1 MIYDFVRMIVYGG
14 FIMIKAVIF
23 DMDGLLIDS
32 EMISY
37 KCYRD
42 FLKSYGFEFTLKE
55 YIKDYSGKQLITS
68 LNYIKDHYQLNYDI
82 EKAIDIFHE
91 YEAKYIEEDGVE
103 LKPGAKE
110 LLKYLKEHHYKTIIA
125 TSSREKRAQSLL
137 EKHQVMQYMDDI
149 VYGFEVE
156 HGKPAPDIFLK
167 ACEKLD
173 VLPNEALVLEDSEAG
188 IDSAYQAHIPVIC
201 IPDLIHHSKDILDL
215 TVGCYDSLDQLI
227 DVIVKKD
234 DKA

>member
-1 MIYDFVRMIVYGG
+1 
-14 FIMIKAVIF
+14 MIKAVIF

-42 FLKSYGFEFTLKE
+42 FLKDYGYTFTLDD
-55 YIKDYSGKQLITS
+55 YIKDFPGKQLITS
-68 LNYIKDHYQLNYDI
+68 LNFIKDHYHLEYDI
-82 EKAIDIFHE
+82 EKAIDVFHE
-91 YEAKYIEEDGVE
+91 YENEYIKNEGVD

-110 LLKYLKEHHYKTIIA
+110 LLKYLKEHHFKTIIA

-149 VYGFEVE
+149 VYGFEVK

-167 ACEKLD
+167 ACEKLN
-173 VLPNEALVLEDSEAG
+173 VLPEEALVLEDSEAG

-201 IPDLIHHSKDILDL
+201 IPDLKNPDDLHHKRCTTLL
-215 TVGCYDSLDQLI
+215 KSLDE
-227 DVIVKKD
+227 VIEYIEKSN
-234 DKA
+234 AHH

>member
-1 MIYDFVRMIVYGG
+1 
-14 FIMIKAVIF
+14 MIKAIIF

-32 EMISY
+32 EMVSY

-42 FLKSYGFEFTLKE
+42 LIESYGFKFTLEE
-55 YIKDYSGKQLITS
+55 YIKDYPGKQLITS
-68 LNYIKDHYQLNYDI
+68 LNFIKDHYHLDYDI
-82 EKAIDIFHE
+82 EKIIDLFHE
-91 YEAKYIEEDGVE
+91 RETKYIEEDGVD

-125 TSSREKRAQSLL
+125 TSSREERALSLL
-137 EKHQVMQYMDDI
+137 EKHHVMKYMDGI
-149 VYGFEVE
+149 VYGHEVK

-167 ACEKLD
+167 ACEKLN

-201 IPDLIHHSKDILDL
+201 IPDLKEPDEVHKNRTACLLS
-215 TVGCYDSLDQLI
+215 SLDQ
-227 DVIVKKD
+227 VIEYIEKSNG
-234 DKA
+234 

>member
-1 MIYDFVRMIVYGG
+1 
-14 FIMIKAVIF
+14 MIKAIIF
-23 DMDGLLIDS
+23 DMDGLLINS
-32 EMISY
+32 EMVSY

-42 FLKSYGFEFTLKE
+42 LIESYGFEFTLEE
-55 YIKDYSGKQLITS
+55 YIKDYPGKQLITS
-68 LNYIKDHYQLNYDI
+68 LNYIKDHYHLDYDVEETI
-82 EKAIDIFHE
+82 TAFHE
-91 YEAKYIEEDGVE
+91 NETKYIKEDGVD

-125 TSSREKRAQSLL
+125 TSSRQERAQSLL

-167 ACEKLD
+167 ACEKLG
-173 VLPNEALVLEDSEAG
+173 VLPKEALVLEDSEAG

-201 IPDLIHHSKDILDL
+201 IPDLKKPDDLHHKRCTTLL
-215 TVGCYDSLDQLI
+215 NSLDE
-227 DVIVKKD
+227 VIGYIEKSNT
-234 DKA
+234 

>member
-1 MIYDFVRMIVYGG
+1 
-14 FIMIKAVIF
+14 MIKAVIF

-42 FLKSYGFEFTLKE
+42 FLKDYGFEFTLKE
-55 YIKDYSGKQLITS
+55 YIKDFPGKQLITS
-68 LNYIKDHYQLNYDI
+68 LNFIKEQYHLDYDI
-82 EKAIDIFHE
+82 DKAIDVFHE
-91 YEAKYIEEDGVE
+91 YESEYIKNEGVD

-110 LLKYLKEHHYKTIIA
+110 LLQYLKEHHFKTIIA
-125 TSSREKRAQSLL
+125 TSSHEKRAQSLL
-137 EKHQVMQYMDDI
+137 EKHQIMQYMDDI
-149 VYGFEVE
+149 IYGFEVE

-173 VLPNEALVLEDSEAG
+173 VFPEEALVLEDSEAG

-201 IPDLIHHSKDILDL
+201 IPDLKNP
-215 TVGCYDSLDQLI
+215 DSLHQHRCICLLNSLNEVI
-227 DVIVKKD
+227 DYIEKSNAYEVN
-234 DKA
+234 

>member
-1 MIYDFVRMIVYGG
+1 
-14 FIMIKAVIF
+14 MIKAVIF

-42 FLKSYGFEFTLKE
+42 FLKDYGYTFTLDD
-55 YIKDYSGKQLITS
+55 YIKDFPGKQLITS
-68 LNYIKDHYQLNYDI
+68 LNFIKDHYHLDYDI
-82 EKAIDIFHE
+82 EKAIGVFHE
-91 YEAKYIEEDGVE
+91 YENEYIKNEGVD
-103 LKPGAKE
+103 LKAGAKE
-110 LLKYLKEHHYKTIIA
+110 LLQYLKEHHFKTIIA

-137 EKHQVMQYMDDI
+137 EKHQVMQYMDQI

-167 ACEKLD
+167 ACEKLN
-173 VLPNEALVLEDSEAG
+173 VLPEEALVLEDSEVG

-201 IPDLIHHSKDILDL
+201 IPDLKNPDALHQERCACLL
-215 TVGCYDSLDQLI
+215 NSLNEVI
-227 DVIVKKD
+227 DYIEKSNAYEVN
-234 DKA
+234 

>member
-1 MIYDFVRMIVYGG
+1 
-14 FIMIKAVIF
+14 MIKAVIF

-42 FLKSYGFEFTLKE
+42 FLKNYGFEFTLKE
-55 YIKDYSGKQLITS
+55 YIKDFPGKQLITS
-68 LNYIKDHYQLNYDI
+68 LNFIKEHYHLDYDVD
-82 EKAIDIFHE
+82 KAIDVFHE
-91 YEAKYIEEDGVE
+91 YESEYIKNEGVD

-110 LLKYLKEHHYKTIIA
+110 LLQYLKEHHFKTIIA

-137 EKHQVMQYMDDI
+137 EKHQVMQYMDNI

-167 ACEKLD
+167 ACEKLN
-173 VLPNEALVLEDSEAG
+173 VLPEEALVLEDSEAG

-201 IPDLIHHSKDILDL
+201 IPDLKSNL
-215 TVGCYDSLDQLI
+215 
-227 DVIVKKD
+227 
-234 DKA
+234 A